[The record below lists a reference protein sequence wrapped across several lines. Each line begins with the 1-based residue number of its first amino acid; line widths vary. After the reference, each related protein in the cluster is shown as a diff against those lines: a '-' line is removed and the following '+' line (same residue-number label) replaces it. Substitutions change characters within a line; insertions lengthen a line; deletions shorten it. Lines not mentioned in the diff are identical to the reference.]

1 MADEEIN
8 SNEFNYTEKDTSRM
22 LKTGTLSNP
31 RDFFDCVTRPNYDDY
46 FNNPSSFRTAF
57 SLSMSLFNICEWV
70 FEYNKADVETELGK
84 TFKSSSELWKE
95 VESIVPQAKFIRDLS
110 NASKHVRLTIHP
122 STSMTHIANT
132 EIQTSNYGSGGYG
145 QGRYS
150 APSVVFHDSG
160 KVVYLDDC
168 AKLVFAFWE
177 QLIDKFYPA
186 ASHSVVLTPGTHPSA
201 NS

>member
-1 MADEEIN
+1 MV
-8 SNEFNYTEKDTSRM
+8 
-22 LKTGTLSNP
+22 KTGTLSNP
-31 RDFFDCVTRPNYDDY
+31 RDFFDCVTCPNYDEF
-46 FNNPSSFRTAF
+46 FNTPSSFKTAF

-70 FEYNKADVETELGK
+70 FEYNKADVEKEFGK
-84 TFKSSSELWKE
+84 TFKNANDLWKE
-95 VESIVPQAKFIRDLS
+95 VENNVPQAKFIRDLS

-132 EIQTSNYGSGGYG
+132 EIQSSSYGSGGYG

-160 KVVYLDDC
+160 NVVYLDDC
-168 AKLVFAFWE
+168 AKTVFAFWE
-177 QLIDKFYPA
+177 KLIEKLYPSA
-186 ASHSVVLTPGTHPSA
+186 PQSVVLSPSTVPSA